1 MDHICMGSLI
11 SRKHILT
18 SEHCIS
24 TESPEGI
31 QIIVG
36 STNLYEGNAYFI
48 YWWISYD
55 QWATV
60 REIQLEFLEN
70 DVAIIRLLNIVPA
83 TINLARISAGHNT
96 DFYNIVVQT
105 VGWGSENDSV
115 ANNRLQAVSLRVITK
130 ENCESRIGRLL
141 NQEIYIEEQQTVCT
155 IANPYALLSWGDSG
169 GPLLNANS
177 IIAINRGICPEVALG
192 DPNVVN
198 YHIGIAYYRPFI
210 LELLYFSCT

>member
-1 MDHICMGSLI
+1 MRINHLNPDPQMDHICMGSLI

-155 IANPYALLSWGDSG
+155 IANPYALL
-169 GPLLNANS
+169 
-177 IIAINRGICPEVALG
+177 R
-192 DPNVVN
+192 
-198 YHIGIAYYRPFI
+198 
-210 LELLYFSCT
+210 